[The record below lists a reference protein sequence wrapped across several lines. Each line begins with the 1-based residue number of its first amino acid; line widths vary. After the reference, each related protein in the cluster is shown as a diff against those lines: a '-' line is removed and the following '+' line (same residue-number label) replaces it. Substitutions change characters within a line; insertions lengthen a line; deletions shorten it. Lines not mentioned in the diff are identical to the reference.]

1 MVDQHNDCDDNSFG
15 EFPFYNDDGEGT
27 RIPVRIATDYGS
39 ETIKY
44 IDPDS
49 IKVNPTLRPN
59 YDNRFTEYYGEAI
72 EGKIP
77 VYYANV
83 PVPLLIPFDPDYRP
97 DKHPIGMKSIE
108 AMQKRWEQQNFNAI
122 YAYQRGFWFVV
133 SDDYISLFAA
143 MMHNYETV
151 VCLVMG
157 ELNHPQVTE
166 FQLIPKGEVRSAFG
180 LER

>member
-1 MVDQHNDCDDNSFG
+1 MINEYNGSDGGNLED
-15 EFPFYNDDGEGT
+15 FPFYNDDGGGT
-27 RIPVRIATDYGS
+27 RIPVRIATNDGS
-39 ETIKY
+39 EIIKY
-44 IDPDS
+44 INPDK
-49 IKVNPTLRPN
+49 IRVDPTLRPN

-72 EGKIP
+72 EGRIP
-77 VYYANV
+77 VYYATV
-83 PVPLLIPFDPDYRP
+83 PVQLLIPFDPDYRP
-97 DKHPIGMKSIE
+97 DKHPVGMKSIE
-108 AMQKRWEQQNFNAI
+108 AMQERWEQQNFSAI

-143 MMHNYETV
+143 MMNNYKTV

-166 FQLIPKGEVRSAFG
+166 FQLIPKGEVRRAFG